1 MSPME
6 QQLLA
11 QALSVAGLALG
22 TLGYAR
28 LLRRRRD
35 ERRAAAQSAT
45 TGLRGLV
52 RVMLD
57 GYVPE

>member
-11 QALSVAGLALG
+11 QALSLAGLGLG
-22 TLGYAR
+22 TLGYF
-28 LLRRRRD
+28 LLVRRRCS
-35 ERRAAAQSAT
+35 ERRQASLAAES
-45 TGLRGLV
+45 GLGGLV